1 MAIKFIAGLMV
12 TIAGG
17 IGLFAPHWLIKLD
30 RSLNP
35 FSEHLT
41 NFPSAGYVRVL
52 GFCLF
57 VGGLLYTIRYGI

>member
-12 TIAGG
+12 TIMGG
-17 IGLFAPHWLIKLD
+17 IGLFAPHWLINLD

-35 FSEHLT
+35 FSKHFPNT
-41 NFPSAGYVRVL
+41 PSAGYVKVL

-57 VGGLLYTIRYGI
+57 VGGLLFTIRYDL